1 MSIPLQP
8 VTVKFAPDDL
18 PILRKMADYRGMDR
32 VSEYVRHLVLQDRDA
47 LRKQRD
53 GLNRIFDDAGA
64 ECKESTVLPRITSPD
79 ASNRSL
85 SE

>member
-18 PILRKMADYRGMDR
+18 PILRKMAEYRGMDG

-53 GLNRIFDDAGA
+53 GLNRIFDADMP
-64 ECKESTVLPRITSPD
+64 EIKESLVCQRTTAMDSG
-79 ASNRSL
+79 NRGEL
-85 SE
+85 